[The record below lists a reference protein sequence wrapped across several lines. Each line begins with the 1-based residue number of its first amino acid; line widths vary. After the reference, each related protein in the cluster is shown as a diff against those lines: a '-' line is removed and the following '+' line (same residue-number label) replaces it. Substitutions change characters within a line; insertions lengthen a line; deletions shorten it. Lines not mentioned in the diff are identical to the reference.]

1 MRRAASFCLTF
12 LGSVVGDLG
21 IDKVL
26 ELLVEARVPLIVGP
40 AIPPIFRFLYDVV
53 LFPQ

>member
-12 LGSVVGDLG
+12 LGSVGELG
-21 IDKVL
+21 TDKVL
-26 ELLVEARVPLIVGP
+26 ELLVEARTPLIVGP